1 MDYFDR
7 RGVQFLYLNIGHLLD
22 HFFLLIYATAV
33 LSISLD
39 PAFQL
44 TFATAIKDFL
54 GVLPFEGGA
63 VTSIAE
69 WADGLSEKGSYGFLL
84 ALSTASFIAFGA
96 FSIPAGWLGD
106 KWSKHGMISV
116 FFIGIG
122 TASMLTGFANGPY
135 QVAAGLLA
143 IGVFAA
149 IYHPVG
155 IAMVAE
161 NAKSLGRELGINGVW
176 GNVGVACAAVV
187 TGYLADQISW
197 RAAFILPGVVSIV
210 IGASYLWFS
219 SNAPEP
225 HPLAKKDK
233 FIGASVSEVKRAIAV
248 VLLASAPG
256 MLIFNSTTNS
266 LPKLFDERLGGIAVN
281 LSEVGMWTFG
291 VFLIA
296 SVAQVIMGHLLDKY
310 RLKPIYLTAVALQAP
325 LIFLVGYAH
334 GIGMLGSATAMMFI
348 VFSIIPIHDT
358 IIARFTSKEIRSRVF
373 ALKYLVGLL
382 VGAAA
387 LPLTGW
393 LHATVGGFT
402 MVFMVLG
409 ALAIFESCVTFF
421 LPARDHLTQKAE
433 AAAQPAE

>member
-1 MDYFDR
+1 MSYTDR
-7 RGVQFLYLNIGHLLD
+7 HGVQFLFLNIGHLLD

-54 GVLPFEGGA
+54 AVLPFEGGA
-63 VTSIAE
+63 VTAMTE
-69 WADGLSEKGSYGFLL
+69 WANGLSEESSYGFLL

-106 KWSKHGMISV
+106 KWSKHGMITV

-122 TASMLTGFANGPY
+122 SSAVITGFANGPY

-161 NAKSLGRELGINGVW
+161 NAKSLGKELGINGVF

-187 TGYLADQISW
+187 TGFLADQVGW
-197 RAAFILPGVVSIV
+197 RAAFILPGVVSIAM
-210 IGASYLWFS
+210 GLAYLWFS
-219 SNAPEP
+219 RNAPEP

-233 FIGASVSEVKRAIAV
+233 FIGASASEVKRAIAV

-266 LPKLFDERLGGIAVN
+266 LPKLFDERLGGFAAN

-310 RLKPIYLTAVALQAP
+310 RLKPIYLIAVALQAP

-334 GIGMLGSATAMMFI
+334 GIGVLGSATAMMFI

-373 ALKYLVGLL
+373 ALKYLVGLM

-393 LHATVGGFT
+393 LHSAVGGFT

-421 LPARDHLTQKAE
+421 LPARDHLTQAE
-433 AAAQPAE
+433 PAAQPAE

>member
-1 MDYFDR
+1 
-7 RGVQFLYLNIGHLLD
+7 
-22 HFFLLIYATAV
+22 
-33 LSISLD
+33 
-39 PAFQL
+39 
-44 TFATAIKDFL
+44 
-54 GVLPFEGGA
+54 
-63 VTSIAE
+63 
-69 WADGLSEKGSYGFLL
+69 
-84 ALSTASFIAFGA
+84 
-96 FSIPAGWLGD
+96 
-106 KWSKHGMISV
+106 MISV

-122 TASMLTGFANGPY
+122 SSAVITGFANGPY

-161 NAKSLGRELGINGVW
+161 NAKSLGKELGINGVF

-187 TGYLADQISW
+187 TGFLADQVGW
-197 RAAFILPGVVSIV
+197 RAAFILPGVVSIAM
-210 IGASYLWFS
+210 GLAYLWFS
-219 SNAPEP
+219 RNAPEP

-233 FIGASVSEVKRAIAV
+233 FIGASASEVKRAIAV

-266 LPKLFDERLGGIAVN
+266 LPKLFDERLGGFAAN

-291 VFLIA
+291 VFLVA

-310 RLKPIYLTAVALQAP
+310 RLKPIYLIAVALQAP

-334 GIGMLGSATAMMFI
+334 GIGVLGSATAMMFI

-373 ALKYLVGLL
+373 ALKYLVGLM

-393 LHATVGGFT
+393 LHSAVGGFT

-421 LPARDHLTQKAE
+421 LPARDHLTQAE
-433 AAAQPAE
+433 PAAQPAE